1 MGLETDE
8 DLLARLVAG
17 ELAPDAAEVLALFAR
32 RPEMQTEYQS
42 LTAVEQRV
50 AQVAALDRTARAAG
64 ALEAPRFGEPVGQ
77 PAGAGLLGERFQ
89 SKHGLGATQGLD
101 ADLLAGIARAEA
113 QPRDDAAGDSHA
125 GSAAGQRPGALLS
138 GSFGKPGAP
147 RGSAEQAEVVR
158 GRGQPR
164 WSQLAAAL
172 VLFASGGLAVLA
184 WQQGWFGGRVP
195 LDPGTVPLDPG
206 TRLSGNSDLTI
217 ESRVPAVFGGRYTA
231 FEWQC
236 NAPTVASYDLTFLAP
251 AEGGASTALGAPWVL
266 LEPRFEPDAAF
277 EASLPEQVEFEIVA
291 RDAQRRKLASFQGS
305 TRRGP

>member
-8 DLLARLVAG
+8 NLLARLVAG

-32 RPEMQTEYQS
+32 RPEMQTQYQS
-42 LTAVEQRV
+42 LTAVEQRL
-50 AQVAALDRTARAAG
+50 AQVAALDRTARAAA
-64 ALEAPRFGEPVGQ
+64 ALEAPRLGEPLRQ
-77 PAGAGLLGERFQ
+77 PAEAGPLGERFQ
-89 SKHGLGATQGLD
+89 SSRGLAAAQGLD

-113 QPRDDAAGDSHA
+113 QPRESAGDSQA
-125 GSAAGQRPGALLS
+125 GGAAGQRPGALLS
-138 GSFGKPGAP
+138 GSFGKAGVPH
-147 RGSAEQAEVVR
+147 GSAEQAQVVR

-184 WQQGWFGGRVP
+184 WQQGWFGGRDP
-195 LDPGTVPLDPG
+195 MDPGTK
-206 TRLSGNSDLTI
+206 LSGNTVQTI

-251 AEGGASTALGAPWVL
+251 TEGGASTALGAPWVL

-277 EASLPEQVEFEIVA
+277 EASLPDQVEFEIVA

-305 TRRGP
+305 TRRMP